1 MREIKI
7 LSIILFFV
15 LGLKGESKSKDQG
28 VAAPQV
34 EPSVFPSLEEQR
46 LAYDTFKP
54 IKYGVT
60 FEIKGYR
67 GLDTQKNLE
76 GQNFELTLGYL
87 FANNT
92 TINFSYGRLYKSKKA
107 SGGDL
112 ADWQYVEENTNVN
125 AFYTTVDIKKFFF
138 DGFSKSKLKGFFTQL
153 TLGIY
158 DAKFEY
164 QYNRYKPYNG
174 FICFLGSCDKTV
186 EESDSAS
193 VKSQLPFYRF
203 GGGYI
208 WELRTQRALGAIYL
222 LSGIYYSDNFSN
234 KSYQLIGQNH
244 RSSFNTSDLDTILFN
259 IGLGTIF

>member
-7 LSIILFFV
+7 LSVILFFV
-15 LGLKGESKSKDQG
+15 FALKGESNSKNHELPTQ
-28 VAAPQV
+28 P
-34 EPSVFPSLEEQR
+34 EESPKFPSLEEQR

-54 IKYGVT
+54 IKYGVS

-67 GLDTQKNLE
+67 GMGPENLD

-87 FANNT
+87 LPNGMIMNLG
-92 TINFSYGRLYKSKKA
+92 YGRLSKSKKT

-112 ADWQYVEENTNVN
+112 SEWQYIEESTNFN
-125 AFYTTVDIKKFFF
+125 ASYTTIDIKKFFF
-138 DGFSKSKLKGFFTQL
+138 DGFSKNKIKGLFTQFA
-153 TLGIY
+153 LGIY
-158 DAKFEY
+158 EASFEY

-174 FICFLGSCDKTV
+174 FICIFGSCDKAV
-186 EESDSAS
+186 EESDGSS
-193 VKSQLPFYRF
+193 VKSQLPFYRL

-222 LSGIYYSDNFSN
+222 LSGIYYSGNFNN

-244 RSSFNTSDLDTILFN
+244 RSSFNTSDLDKILFN